1 MVKIIRLKRCH
12 LGRDVINSI
21 KHILLFA
28 VIILY
33 SCEDMYEPENDYID
47 CTWFQYAEQQI
58 YNCEDVS
65 WCDETT
71 YPNKKVRRAWIY
83 YTGILPSVDYQLFT
97 GDNDLVYYWSY
108 KSDCISYSDQE
119 NEIVCNV
126 IEQGGTTQNIS
137 GYIIA
142 FESQ

>member
-1 MVKIIRLKRCH
+1 VKA
-12 LGRDVINSI
+12 VINIS
-21 KHILLFA
+21 KHSLLLS
-28 VIILY
+28 IIL
-33 SCEDMYEPENDYID
+33 SFGCEDLFISYKSETDYID
-47 CTWFQYAEQQI
+47 CTWFQYAEQQT
-58 YNCEDVS
+58 YYCEDVS
-65 WCDETT
+65 WCDETI
-71 YPNKKVRRAWIY
+71 YPNEKVRRAWIY

-97 GDNDLVYYWSY
+97 GDIDRIWYWSF

-119 NEIVCNV
+119 NEIICNV